1 MPTGEGEA
9 IYGIL
14 KEVNDDYVIV
24 EAFIKHVIN
33 KKQCTIVGV
42 ELRI

>member
-14 KEVNDDYVIV
+14 KEVNNDYVVLEGFVRHIL
-24 EAFIKHVIN
+24 N